1 MKILALHSDY
11 IKFESRKKA
20 IKDAE
25 AVKKAK
31 ETVKECLV
39 VFSSVE
45 KRDETNPENV
55 ARRYVQEVK
64 DIAKQVKA
72 KKIVIYPYVHLSNDP
87 GNPKTALNIL
97 KEAEDILKKEYDVTR
112 APFGWYKSFEIKCK
126 GHPLSELSREFS
138 STEGEKKGEILEAVK
153 AEEKLKSYWYIMN
166 VNGDLNEI
174 KILNDDVAGF
184 NFSKYPNLLKFAKYE
199 MAKVRAV
206 KEEPAHVKLMK
217 KLELVDYEPGSD
229 SGNLRYYPKG
239 RLIKKLLETYVT
251 DKTIEYG
258 GVEVETPVMYNIE
271 HPSIAR
277 YLAKFPAR
285 QYIIESDKNRYFLR
299 FSACFGQFLMAHNTQ
314 ISYKNLPFR
323 LYELT
328 RYSFRREKSGELTG
342 LRRLRA
348 FTMPDVHAL
357 CGNLKQAIE
366 EFKIRF
372 ELCKNVISGIGISLD
387 DIELAVRTTKDFYEE
402 HKELIKY
409 LVKTYN
415 KPALIEMWDSRQFYF
430 ILKYELNFIDSMD
443 KASALSTDQ
452 IDVENGERY
461 ELNFVDNDGK
471 KKIIP
476 YILHC
481 SPSGAIERDIYAL
494 LEKADMDNK
503 KGKTAILPLWLSPTQ
518 IRIIPVSNDKHLD
531 FAVKLAEELIKK
543 EIRTDVDDNDETI
556 NKRIRRAEEEW
567 ISYILVVGDKE
578 INEKQL
584 MVRIRETGKQEKY
597 TKEDLVKEIKN
608 KTKDKPW
615 KPLPLPLLLSKR
627 PIFVG

>member
-556 NKRIRRAEEEW
+556 NRRIRRAEEEW
-567 ISYILVVGDKE
+567 ISYILVVGEKE

-584 MVRIRETGKQEKY
+584 MTRIRETGKQEKY